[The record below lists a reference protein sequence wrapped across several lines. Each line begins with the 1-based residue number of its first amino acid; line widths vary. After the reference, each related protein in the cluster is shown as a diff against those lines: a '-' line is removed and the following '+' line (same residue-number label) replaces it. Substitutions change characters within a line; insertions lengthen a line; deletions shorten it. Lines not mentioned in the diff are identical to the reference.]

1 MSTGL
6 SVIHTTFPDRSEA
19 ERVAHLMVDA
29 GLAVCAQV
37 GADLVSFYRWDG
49 RVEKD
54 GEIAVAFKVLDD
66 RRLGKSGIPAA
77 RRLASRFADATA
89 EMGDVAGIAT
99 GLGWR
104 LLARLV
110 GPAQVETQR
119 CAFIWAVS

>member
-6 SVIHTTFPDRSEA
+6 SIVHTTFPDRAEG

-54 GEIAVAFKVLDD
+54 AEVAVAFKVLDERMD
-66 RRLGKSGIPAA
+66 LFVGELTLQHPYDVPQILGWPAVLVHEDYLKWAKSGGHDTPGGHDT
-77 RRLASRFADATA
+77 SGGG
-89 EMGDVAGIAT
+89 E
-99 GLGWR
+99 
-104 LLARLV
+104 
-110 GPAQVETQR
+110 
-119 CAFIWAVS
+119 S